1 MSDHNNL
8 RKVALYVRVS
18 TTYQVEKDSLP
29 MQREDLI
36 NYAKYV
42 LNIDKYEVF
51 EDAGYSAKSTERPAY
66 QQMMSRLRD
75 REFSHLLVWKID
87 RISRNLID
95 FSEMYNE
102 LKKLGVTFVSKNE
115 QFQTDTP
122 MGEAM
127 LKIILVFAELERKMT
142 SERVSSVM
150 ISRANKG
157 QWNGGKVPYGYD
169 YDKTTKEFTIN
180 PVEAAV
186 VERMF
191 TMYETCPSLLAIA
204 RELNS
209 EGITT
214 KSGIAWTPVTVSR
227 LLHNIFYTGAYRY
240 NRLCESNGA
249 NKTPTFERKQED
261 WVIYQNH
268 HPAIIDKA
276 RQDRVLE
283 KLASQKRGGW
293 EMDRGKSYMRKNV
306 HIFAGLISCGVCG
319 STYQSTS
326 DKMRSNGYVPSVYL
340 CARRRRFSDCDN
352 SSVSDAYL
360 GPFVLNYVANIIK
373 VQNSFGKSTSV
384 DTLES
389 KLLRGEA
396 LAGVTGIEQKGLL
409 ELYDLLRQKFTD
421 VEFTPSLLKSNETKK
436 PATDEK
442 DLLLSDK
449 RKAERALHRL
459 QQLYLYEDD
468 EKAISDKEYVIQRQE
483 IQDNLARIDKRLA
496 EIEKSESKRNI
507 SDDDFV
513 KQATYF
519 IMVNKLNDRRY
530 VNYSKFIQSMDKAVI
545 KEFVQSVISKIV
557 VLDSKIVS
565 IRFMNGIEHKF
576 LYG

>member
-1 MSDHNNL
+1 MSDNTNL

-29 MQREDLI
+29 MQREELI
-36 NYAKYV
+36 NYAKYA
-42 LNIDKYEVF
+42 LGIDKYEVF

-169 YDKTTKEFTIN
+169 YNKTTKEFTIN

-186 VERMF
+186 VERIYS
-191 TMYETCPSLLAIA
+191 MYETCPSLLAIA

-214 KSGIAWTPVTVSR
+214 KSGRVWNPVTVSHII
-227 LLHNIFYTGAYRY
+227 HNIFYTGAYRY
-240 NRLCESNGA
+240 NRLCESEGK
-249 NKTPTFERKQED
+249 NKSPTYERKPEE
-261 WVIYQNH
+261 WIIYENH
-268 HPAIIDKA
+268 HPAIIDKE
-276 RQDRVLE
+276 RQERVLE
-283 KLASQKRGGW
+283 KLASQRRGGW
-293 EMDRGKSYMRKNV
+293 VMDKGKSYMRKNV

-340 CARRRRFSDCDN
+340 CSRRRRFSDCDN
-352 SSVSDAYL
+352 SSVSDTYL
-360 GPFVLNYVANIIK
+360 APFVLNYIANIIK
-373 VQNSFGKSTSV
+373 VQDSFGRSTSI

-396 LAGVTGIEQKGLL
+396 LSGVTGIEQQGLND
-409 ELYDLLRQKFTD
+409 LYVLLRQKFSD
-421 VEFTPSLLKSNETKK
+421 IEFSPALLKSTETKK
-436 PATDEK
+436 PAAEEK

-449 RKAERALHRL
+449 RKSERALQRL
-459 QQLYLYEDD
+459 QQLYLYEDED
-468 EKAISDKEYVIQRQE
+468 KAISDREYVIQRQE
-483 IQDNLARIDKRLA
+483 IQEKLIQIDKRLA
-496 EIEKSESKRNI
+496 ELEKSESRSNI

-519 IMVNKLNDRRY
+519 IMANKLNDRRY

-557 VLDSKIVS
+557 VLDGKIVS
-565 IRFMNGIEHKF
+565 IRFLNGIEHKF

>member
-1 MSDHNNL
+1 MADQGNL
-8 RKVALYVRVS
+8 KKVALYIRVS

-36 NYAKYV
+36 NYAKYA
-42 LNIDKYEVF
+42 LGIDRYEVF

-157 QWNGGKVPYGYD
+157 QWNGGKVPFGYD
-169 YDKTTKEFTIN
+169 YNKQTKEFTIN
-180 PVEAAV
+180 PTEAAV

-227 LLHNIFYTGAYRY
+227 LLHNVFYTGAYRY

-249 NKTPTFERKQED
+249 NKTPAFERKKED
-261 WVIYQNH
+261 WVVFENH
-268 HPAIIDKA
+268 HPALIDKA

-293 EMDRGKSYMRKNV
+293 GTDKGRSYMRKNV

-326 DKMRSNGYVPSVYL
+326 DKMRSNGYVPSLYL

-352 SSVSDAYL
+352 SSLSDAYL
-360 GPFVLNYVANIIK
+360 GPFVLNYIANMIK
-373 VQNSFGKSTSV
+373 VQDSFGKSTSI

-396 LAGVTGIEQKGLL
+396 LSGVTGIEYQGLND
-409 ELYDLLRQKFTD
+409 LYVLLRQKFTD
-421 VEFTPSLLKSNETKK
+421 VEFSPALLRSAETKK
-436 PATDEK
+436 PAVEEK

-449 RKAERALHRL
+449 RKSERALQRL

-468 EKAISDKEYVIQRQE
+468 DKAISDREYVIQRQE
-483 IQDNLARIDKRLA
+483 IQEKLAQIDKRLA
-496 EIEKSESKRNI
+496 EIEKSESRSNI

-519 IMVNKLNDRRY
+519 IMANKLNDRRY

-557 VLDSKIVS
+557 VFDGKIVS
-565 IRFMNGIEHKF
+565 IRFLNGIEHKF

>member
-545 KEFVQSVISKIV
+545 REFVQSVISKIV

>member
-169 YDKTTKEFTIN
+169 YDKTTKDFTIN

-268 HPAIIDKA
+268 HPAIIDKE

-326 DKMRSNGYVPSVYL
+326 DKMRSNGYIPSVYL

-373 VQNSFGKSTSV
+373 IQNSFGKSTSV

-449 RKAERALHRL
+449 RKAERALQRL

-483 IQDNLARIDKRLA
+483 IQDNLARIDKRLT

>member
-268 HPAIIDKA
+268 HPAIIDKE

-326 DKMRSNGYVPSVYL
+326 DKMRSNGYIPSVYL

-373 VQNSFGKSTSV
+373 IQNSFGKSTSV

-449 RKAERALHRL
+449 RKAERALQRL

-483 IQDNLARIDKRLA
+483 IQDNLARIDKRLT

>member
-1 MSDHNNL
+1 MSDHNIL

-261 WVIYQNH
+261 WVIYPNH

-449 RKAERALHRL
+449 RKAERALQRL

-468 EKAISDKEYVIQRQE
+468 EKAISDKEYIIQRQE

-519 IMVNKLNDRRY
+519 IMANKLNDRRY

>member
-261 WVIYQNH
+261 WVIYPNH

-326 DKMRSNGYVPSVYL
+326 DKMRSNGYIPSVYL

-545 KEFVQSVISKIV
+545 KEFVQSVVSKIV

>member
-261 WVIYQNH
+261 WVIYPNH

-326 DKMRSNGYVPSVYL
+326 DKMRSNGYIPSVYL

-373 VQNSFGKSTSV
+373 IQNSFGKSTSV

-449 RKAERALHRL
+449 RKAERALQRL

>member
-436 PATDEK
+436 PATDEN

-449 RKAERALHRL
+449 RKAERALQRL

>member
-1 MSDHNNL
+1 MSDQVNL
-8 RKVALYVRVS
+8 KKAALYIRVS

-36 NYAKYV
+36 NYAKYA
-42 LNIDKYEVF
+42 LNIDKYEIF

-66 QQMMSRLRD
+66 QHMMSRLRD

-150 ISRANKG
+150 ISRASKG

-180 PVEAAV
+180 PVEASV
-186 VERMF
+186 VERIF

-227 LLHNIFYTGAYRY
+227 LMHNIFYTGAYRY
-240 NRLCESNGA
+240 NRLCESNGS
-249 NKTPTFERKQED
+249 NKTPTSERKQED
-261 WVIYQNH
+261 WVIYENH
-268 HPAIIDKA
+268 HPAIIDRV
-276 RQDRVLE
+276 RQERVLE
-283 KLASQKRGGW
+283 KMASQRRGGW
-293 EMDRGKSYMRKNV
+293 GMDKGKSYMRKNV
-306 HIFAGLISCGVCG
+306 HIFSGLISCGICG
-319 STYQSTS
+319 SVYQSTS
-326 DKMRSNGYVPSVYL
+326 DKMRSNGYVPSIYL

-352 SSVSDAYL
+352 SSVTDAYI
-360 GPFVLNYVANIIK
+360 GPFVLNYIANIIK
-373 VQNSFGKSTSV
+373 VQNSFGKTTSI
-384 DTLES
+384 DMLES

-396 LAGVTGIEQKGLL
+396 LRRVTGIEHQGLK
-409 ELYDLLRQKFTD
+409 ELYDLLCQKINN
-421 VEFTPSLLKSNETKK
+421 VEYSPSLLISEETKK
-436 PATDEK
+436 PAPEEK

-449 RKAERALHRL
+449 RKAERALKRL
-459 QQLYLYEDD
+459 QQLYLYEEE
-468 EKAISDKEYVIQRQE
+468 EKAISDREYVIQKQE
-483 IQDNLARIDKRLA
+483 IKSNIERIDKRLA
-496 EIEKSESKRNI
+496 VIEQSGSRPNI

-519 IMVNKLNDRRY
+519 IMANKLNDRRY
-530 VNYSKFIQSMDKAVI
+530 VNYSTFIQSMDKAVI

-557 VLDSKIVS
+557 VLDGKIVS
-565 IRFMNGIEHKF
+565 IRFLNGIEHKF

>member
-42 LNIDKYEVF
+42 LNIDKYEEF

-169 YDKTTKEFTIN
+169 YDKTTKDFTIN

-268 HPAIIDKA
+268 HPAIIDKE

-326 DKMRSNGYVPSVYL
+326 DKMRSNGYIPSVYL

-373 VQNSFGKSTSV
+373 IQNSFGKSTSV

-449 RKAERALHRL
+449 RKAERALQRL

>member
-261 WVIYQNH
+261 WVIYPNH

-326 DKMRSNGYVPSVYL
+326 DKMRSNGYIPSVYL

-449 RKAERALHRL
+449 RKAERALQRL

-483 IQDNLARIDKRLA
+483 IQDNLARIDKRLT

>member
-1 MSDHNNL
+1 MLDQNNL

-42 LNIDKYEVF
+42 LNIDKYEIF

-66 QQMMSRLRD
+66 QHMMSRLRD
-75 REFSHLLVWKID
+75 HEFSHLLVWKID

-102 LKKLGVTFVSKNE
+102 LKRLGVTFVSKNE

-142 SERVSSVM
+142 SERVASVM
-150 ISRANKG
+150 VSRANKG
-157 QWNGGKVPYGYD
+157 HWNGGKVPYGYD
-169 YDKTTKEFTIN
+169 YNRSTKEFTIN

-191 TMYETCPSLLAIA
+191 AMYETCPSLLAIS

-209 EGITT
+209 EGIKT
-214 KSGIAWTPVTVSR
+214 KNGSAWTPVTISR
-227 LLHNIFYTGAYRY
+227 LMHNIFYTGVYRY
-240 NRLCESNGA
+240 NRLCESNGG
-249 NKTPTFERKQED
+249 NKTPTFERKQEE
-261 WVIYQNH
+261 WVFCEDH
-268 HPAIIDKA
+268 HPAIIQKE
-276 RQDRVLE
+276 RQDLVLE
-283 KLASQKRGGW
+283 KMARQRKGGW
-293 EMDRGKSYMRKNV
+293 EVDRGKSYVRKNV

-319 STYQSTS
+319 SIYQCTS
-326 DKMRSNGYVPSVYL
+326 DKMRSNGYVPSLYL
-340 CARRRRFSDCDN
+340 CSRRRRFSDCDN
-352 SSVSDAYL
+352 MSVTDAYI
-360 GPFVLNYVANIIK
+360 GPFVLNYIANIIK
-373 VQNSFGKSTSV
+373 VQNSFGKSTSI
-384 DTLES
+384 DMLES

-396 LAGVTGIEQKGLL
+396 LRGVTGIEHQGLR
-409 ELYDLLRQKFTD
+409 ELYDLLCQKFTS
-421 VEFTPSLLKSNETKK
+421 VEFAPALLASEDTKK
-436 PATDEK
+436 PSPDEK

-449 RKAERALHRL
+449 RKAERALKRL

-468 EKAISDKEYVIQRQE
+468 EKAISDREFVIQKEE
-483 IQDNLARIDKRLA
+483 ILSNIERIDKRL
-496 EIEKSESKRNI
+496 EQIEKSQSRPNI

-513 KQATYF
+513 KKATYF
-519 IMVNKLNDRRY
+519 IMANKLNDRRY
-530 VNYSKFIQSMDKAVI
+530 VNYSKFIQSMDRAVV
-545 KEFVQSVISKIV
+545 KDFVQNVISKIV
-557 VLDSKIVS
+557 VFDGEIVS
-565 IRFMNGIEHKF
+565 IRFLNGIEHKF

>member
-1 MSDHNNL
+1 MSDQANL

-36 NYAKYV
+36 NYSKYV

-127 LKIILVFAELERKMT
+127 LKIILAFAELERKMT

-157 QWNGGKVPYGYD
+157 QWNGGRVPFGYD
-169 YDKTTKEFTIN
+169 YNKQTKEFTIN
-180 PVEAAV
+180 PAEAAV
-186 VERMF
+186 VERIYS
-191 TMYETCPSLLAIA
+191 MYETCPSLLAIA

-214 KSGIAWTPVTVSR
+214 KNGAVWNPVTVSHII
-227 LLHNIFYTGAYRY
+227 HNIFYTGAYRY
-240 NRLCESNGA
+240 NRFCESEGR
-249 NKTPTFERKQED
+249 NKPPTYERKPEE
-261 WVIYQNH
+261 WVIYENH

-283 KLASQKRGGW
+283 KLASQRRGGW
-293 EMDRGKSYMRKNV
+293 AMDKGKSYIRKNV
-306 HIFAGLISCGVCG
+306 HIFAGLITCGICG
-319 STYQSTS
+319 YTYQSTS
-326 DKMRSNGYVPSVYL
+326 DKMRSNGYVPSLYL

-352 SSVSDAYL
+352 SSLSDSYL
-360 GPFVLNYVANIIK
+360 APFVLNYIANMIK
-373 VQNSFGKSTSV
+373 VQDSFGKSTSI

-396 LAGVTGIEQKGLL
+396 LSGVTGIEYQGLND
-409 ELYDLLRQKFTD
+409 LYVLLRQKFTD
-421 VEFTPSLLKSNETKK
+421 VEFSPALLRSAETKK
-436 PATDEK
+436 PAVEEK

-449 RKAERALHRL
+449 RKSERALQRL

-468 EKAISDKEYVIQRQE
+468 DKAISDREYVIQRQE
-483 IQDNLARIDKRLA
+483 IQGKLAQIEKRLA
-496 EIEKSESKRNI
+496 EIEKSESRSNI

-513 KQATYF
+513 KQASYF
-519 IMVNKLNDRRY
+519 IMANKLNDRRY

-557 VLDSKIVS
+557 VFDGKIIS
-565 IRFMNGIEHKF
+565 IRFLNGIEHKF

>member
-169 YDKTTKEFTIN
+169 YDKTTKDFTIN

-268 HPAIIDKA
+268 HPAIIDKE

-326 DKMRSNGYVPSVYL
+326 DKMRSNGYIPSVYL

-373 VQNSFGKSTSV
+373 IQNSFGKSTSV

-436 PATDEK
+436 PAIDEK

-449 RKAERALHRL
+449 RKAERALQRL

>member
-268 HPAIIDKA
+268 HPAIIDKE

-326 DKMRSNGYVPSVYL
+326 DKMRSNGYIPSVYL

-449 RKAERALHRL
+449 RKAERALQRL

>member
-1 MSDHNNL
+1 MSDHNIL

-169 YDKTTKEFTIN
+169 YDKTTKEFTVN
-180 PVEAAV
+180 SVEAAV

-449 RKAERALHRL
+449 RKAERALQRL

>member
-389 KLLRGEA
+389 KLLRGES

-449 RKAERALHRL
+449 RKAERALQRL

>member
-261 WVIYQNH
+261 WVIYPNH
-268 HPAIIDKA
+268 HPAIIDNA

-449 RKAERALHRL
+449 RKAERALQRL

-483 IQDNLARIDKRLA
+483 IQDNLARIDKRLT

>member
-268 HPAIIDKA
+268 HPAIINKA

-319 STYQSTS
+319 SAYQSTS
-326 DKMRSNGYVPSVYL
+326 DKMRSNGYIPSVYL

-373 VQNSFGKSTSV
+373 IQNSFGKSTSV

-449 RKAERALHRL
+449 RKAERALQRL

>member
-1 MSDHNNL
+1 MAEKNI

-36 NYAKYV
+36 NYAKFV

-66 QQMMSRLRD
+66 QQMMARVRNH
-75 REFSHLLVWKID
+75 EFSHILVWKID

-102 LKKLGVTFVSKNE
+102 LKRLGVTFVSKNE

-157 QWNGGKVPYGYD
+157 LWNGGRIPLGYD
-169 YDKTTKEFTIN
+169 YDKTTKTISIN
-180 PVEAAV
+180 PKEAAI
-186 VERMF
+186 VERIYS
-191 TMYETCPSLLAIA
+191 MYEVCPSLQSIA

-209 EGITT
+209 EGIYS
-214 KSGIAWTPVTVSR
+214 KSGTPWNPVTISNI
-227 LLHNIFYTGAYRY
+227 LHNVFYTGAYRY
-240 NRLCESNGA
+240 NKYCESSGR
-249 NKTPTFERKQED
+249 NKSPTYERPKDE
-261 WVIYQNH
+261 WVIFENH
-268 HPAIIDKA
+268 HDPIISKE
-276 RQDRVLE
+276 RQDKILE

-293 EMDRGKSYMRKNV
+293 SVDKGKSYVRKHV
-306 HIFAGLISCGVCG
+306 HIFAGLVVCG
-319 STYQSTS
+319 ICGSAYQSTPDS
-326 DKMRSNGYVPSVYL
+326 MRSNGYIPSIYL
-340 CARRRRFSDCDN
+340 CSRRRRFSDCDN
-352 SSVSDAYL
+352 TSVTETFLA
-360 GPFVLNYVANIIK
+360 PFVLNYVANMIK
-373 VQNSFGKSTSV
+373 VQNSFGKSTSM

-396 LAGVTGIEQKGLL
+396 LSGVTGIEEQGLKD
-409 ELYDLLRQKFTD
+409 LYDLLRQKFGN
-421 VEFTPSLLKSNETKK
+421 VEYKPTLLKSSETKK
-436 PATDEK
+436 PEVGEK

-449 RKAERALHRL
+449 RKNERALQRL
-459 QQLYLYEDD
+459 QQLYLYEDED
-468 EKAISDKEYVIQRQE
+468 KAISDRDYVIKRQE
-483 IQDNLARIDKRLA
+483 IQDNIERIDNRLS
-496 EIEKSESKRNI
+496 EIEKSEKSSNI
-507 SDDDFV
+507 SDDEFLES
-513 KQATYF
+513 ATYF
-519 IMVNKLNDRRY
+519 IMANKLNDRRY
-530 VNYSKFIQSMDKAVI
+530 VNYSKFIQSMDKTVV
-545 KEFVQSVISKIV
+545 KNFVQSVISRIV
-557 VLDSKIVS
+557 VLDSKIVA
-565 IRFMNGIEHKF
+565 IRFKNGIEHKF

>member
-150 ISRANKG
+150 VSRANKG
-157 QWNGGKVPYGYD
+157 QWNGGKVPFGYD
-169 YDKTTKEFTIN
+169 YNKKTKEFSIN

-186 VERMF
+186 VDRIF

-227 LLHNIFYTGAYRY
+227 LMHNIFYTGAYRY
-240 NRLCESNGA
+240 NRLCESDGR
-249 NKTPTFERKQED
+249 NKTPSYERKEEE
-261 WVIYQNH
+261 WVIYENH
-268 HPAIIDKA
+268 HPAIIEKV

-283 KLASQKRGGW
+283 KLASQRRGGW
-293 EMDRGKSYMRKNV
+293 EMDKGKSYVRKNV
-306 HIFAGLISCGVCG
+306 HIFSGLITCAVCG
-319 STYQSTS
+319 SIYQSTS

-352 SSVSDAYL
+352 SSVTDAYI
-360 GPFVLNYVANIIK
+360 GPFVLNYIANMIK
-373 VQNSFGKSTSV
+373 VQNSFGKSTSI
-384 DTLES
+384 DMLES

-396 LAGVTGIEQKGLL
+396 LSRVTGIEHQGLK
-409 ELYDLLRQKFTD
+409 ELYDLLSRKFD
-421 VEFTPSLLKSNETKK
+421 KVDFSPSLLQSEETKK
-436 PATDEK
+436 PAPEERDI
-442 DLLLSDK
+442 LLSDK
-449 RKAERALHRL
+449 RKAERALKRL
-459 QQLYLYEDD
+459 QQLYLFEDE
-468 EKAISDKEYVIQRQE
+468 EKVISDREYVIQKQGIQE
-483 IQDNLARIDKRLA
+483 KIELIDKRLA
-496 EIEKSESKRNI
+496 VIEKSASKPNI
-507 SDDDFV
+507 SDEEFI

-519 IMVNKLNDRRY
+519 IMANQLNDRRY

-545 KEFVQSVISKIV
+545 KDFVQNVISKIV
-557 VLDSKIVS
+557 VLDGEIVS
-565 IRFMNGIEHKF
+565 IRFLNGIEHKF

>member
-169 YDKTTKEFTIN
+169 YDKTTKDFTIN

-268 HPAIIDKA
+268 HPAIIDKE

-326 DKMRSNGYVPSVYL
+326 DKMRSNGYIPSVYL

-373 VQNSFGKSTSV
+373 IQNSFGKSTSV

-449 RKAERALHRL
+449 RKAERALQRL

>member
-1 MSDHNNL
+1 
-8 RKVALYVRVS
+8 
-18 TTYQVEKDSLP
+18 
-29 MQREDLI
+29 
-36 NYAKYV
+36 
-42 LNIDKYEVF
+42 
-51 EDAGYSAKSTERPAY
+51 
-66 QQMMSRLRD
+66 
-75 REFSHLLVWKID
+75 
-87 RISRNLID
+87 
-95 FSEMYNE
+95 
-102 LKKLGVTFVSKNE
+102 
-115 QFQTDTP
+115 
-122 MGEAM
+122 
-127 LKIILVFAELERKMT
+127 
-142 SERVSSVM
+142 
-150 ISRANKG
+150 
-157 QWNGGKVPYGYD
+157 
-169 YDKTTKEFTIN
+169 
-180 PVEAAV
+180 
-186 VERMF
+186 
-191 TMYETCPSLLAIA
+191 
-204 RELNS
+204 
-209 EGITT
+209 
-214 KSGIAWTPVTVSR
+214 
-227 LLHNIFYTGAYRY
+227 
-240 NRLCESNGA
+240 
-249 NKTPTFERKQED
+249 
-261 WVIYQNH
+261 
-268 HPAIIDKA
+268 
-276 RQDRVLE
+276 
-283 KLASQKRGGW
+283 
-293 EMDRGKSYMRKNV
+293 MRKNV

-389 KLLRGEA
+389 KLLRGES

-449 RKAERALHRL
+449 RKAERALQRL